1 MPLLEKFKIKKGLL
15 TVKKIFALTM
25 IIMLCL
31 TSAALAKKPVR
42 IARLP
47 IMFLQNKPNE
57 DTANALEMKL
67 ARAVH
72 IPLNETLQLAEY
84 LPPLESAEKLQN
96 IWQKMY
102 AKNKKSMPDAVKTL
116 AKDLNAD
123 IVVVPILRQYSQY
136 VMHSNFNFESKLSSF
151 VSAEMI
157 IYDKRTDDLI
167 DKKFSRSFNDN
178 FSQYG
183 TASYLAGECFD
194 KLIKNTEL
202 RKIIHNIRN

>member
-1 MPLLEKFKIKKGLL
+1 M
-15 TVKKIFALTM
+15 KKIFALTM

-31 TSAALAKKPVR
+31 TSAALAAKKPVR

-57 DTANALEMKL
+57 ETSNALEMKL

-84 LPPLESAEKLQN
+84 LPPYDSAEKLQS
-96 IWQKMY
+96 IWQTMY

-116 AKDLNAD
+116 AKDLKAD
-123 IVVVPILRQYSQY
+123 IVVVPVLRQYNQY
-136 VMHSNFNFESKLSSF
+136 VLNSNFNFESKLSSF

-167 DKKFSRSFNDN
+167 DKKFSRSFSDN

-183 TASYLAGECFD
+183 TASYLAGVCFD
-194 KLIKNTEL
+194 QLIKDTEL

>member
-1 MPLLEKFKIKKGLL
+1 M
-15 TVKKIFALTM
+15 KKIFALTM

-31 TSAALAKKPVR
+31 TSSALAAKNPVR

-57 DTANALEMKL
+57 ETSNALEVKL
-67 ARAVH
+67 SRAVH

-136 VMHSNFNFESKLSSF
+136 VMHSNFNFESKLASF

-157 IYDKRTDDLI
+157 VYDKRTDDLI

-183 TASYLAGECFD
+183 TASYLASECFD
-194 KLIKNTEL
+194 KLIENTEL
-202 RKIIHNIRN
+202 RKTIHNIRN

>member
-1 MPLLEKFKIKKGLL
+1 
-15 TVKKIFALTM
+15 M

-31 TSAALAKKPVR
+31 TSAALAAKDPVK
-42 IARLP
+42 IAHLP

-57 DTANALEMKL
+57 ETSTALEMKL

-84 LPPLESAEKLQN
+84 LPPLESADKLQN

-123 IVVVPILRQYSQY
+123 IVVVPILRQYSQH
-136 VMHSNFNFESKLSSF
+136 VMHSNFYFESRLSSF

-167 DKKFSRSFNDN
+167 DKKFSRSFNDH

-194 KLIKNTEL
+194 KLIKYTEL
-202 RKIIHNIRN
+202 KKIIHNIRN